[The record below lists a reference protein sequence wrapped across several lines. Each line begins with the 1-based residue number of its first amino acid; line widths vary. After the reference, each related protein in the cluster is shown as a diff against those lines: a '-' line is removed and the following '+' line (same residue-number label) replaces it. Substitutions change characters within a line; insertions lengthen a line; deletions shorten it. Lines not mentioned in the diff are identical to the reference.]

1 MAGASL
7 ILVRHGRPAIDPDTP
22 PTTWPLCPEG
32 RTAVEA
38 LAEKI
43 AKYRPAAVAAS
54 PEPNARET
62 ADIIAARLGLPVD
75 VDPGLH
81 EHKRR
86 HLSFGTEAD
95 FRDKIARIFAS
106 PEQAVGGIETALEA
120 CDRLAGALAQHKGRP
135 LVAVTHGTVL
145 SLYVAKLLD
154 LDAHDLWRNLHTP
167 DAFVLDAQGG
177 LIERVS

>member
-1 MAGASL
+1 MSGASL

-32 RTAVEA
+32 REAVEA
-38 LAEKI
+38 LAGKI
-43 AKYRPAAVAAS
+43 AAYRPIAVAAS
-54 PEPNARET
+54 PEPKARET

-75 VDPGLH
+75 VD
-81 EHKRR
+81 
-86 HLSFGTEAD
+86 
-95 FRDKIARIFAS
+95 
-106 PEQAVGGIETALEA
+106 
-120 CDRLAGALAQHKGRP
+120 LAGALARHKGRP

-145 SLYVAKLLD
+145 SLYVARLLD

-177 LIERVS
+177 LVERIS